1 MSLRLFLRL
10 VAASFL
16 WPWGSADGQESA
28 ATRNAL
34 AFVGVNVI
42 PLTGSGTIHSD
53 YTVVVRDGRISAM
66 GPRRNVTVPAN
77 AVRIAATG
85 KYLMP
90 GLADMHAHL
99 EHFDDST
106 YLKLFLV
113 NGITSVRSMDGRAH
127 ILEWKRRAAAGTVTS
142 PSIYTAGRVLD
153 GDPPVR
159 SDNWAIRTADEAR
172 VAVDEQASQGYDF
185 LKVYANL
192 PVEAFRAIIE
202 DAKTR
207 RIPVAGHIPQAV
219 PLEEFLAAGVV
230 SVEHVGDYANII
242 QAGDSIPQGPRDPM
256 RRRLGLEV
264 DSSKIAALA
273 WRLARSSTWVVPTIV
288 TYDRGIATPAV
299 LQSWMSEPGLAVIDR
314 GIVQYYWEPSV
325 SRAGQGLD
333 SAGWKLVERSR
344 LNRIALV
351 SAFRRA
357 GVRMLVGTD
366 TPQPF
371 AFPGA
376 YVHEELANFVAAGF
390 TPEQALTIATRDAA
404 RFMGQEQERGTL
416 AVGKRADL
424 LLLESNPLQDIS
436 ATRKIAG
443 VVAQG
448 RWLPA
453 SRLKEMREAV
463 ERVAAASQ

>member
-10 VAASFL
+10 VTASFL

-28 ATRNAL
+28 ATQNAL

-42 PLTGSGTIHSD
+42 PLTGSGTVHSD
-53 YTVVVRDGRISAM
+53 YTVVVRDGRISTM
-66 GPRRNVTVPAN
+66 GPRRSITVPAN

-85 KYLMP
+85 KYLIS

-113 NGITSVRSMDGRAH
+113 NGITAVRSMDGRPH

-153 GDPPVR
+153 GDPPIR

-219 PLEEFLAAGVV
+219 PLEEALTAGMV
-230 SVEHVGDYANII
+230 SIEHVGDYAHII
-242 QAGDSIPQGPRDPM
+242 QAGDSVPQGRDPV
-256 RRRLGLEV
+256 RRRLAMEV

-273 WRLARSSTWVVPTIV
+273 TRLARSSTWVVPTIV
-288 TYDRGIATPAV
+288 TYDRGVAKPAV
-299 LQSWMSEPGLAVIDR
+299 LRTWMSDPGLAVIDR

-325 SRAGQGLD
+325 TRAGKGLD
-333 SAGWKLVERSR
+333 SAGWRLVERSR

-371 AFPGA
+371 VYPGA
-376 YVHEELANFVAAGF
+376 SVHEELANFVAAGF

-404 RFMGQEQERGTL
+404 RFMGQEQEWGTL
-416 AVGKRADL
+416 TVGKRADL

-436 ATRKIAG
+436 ATRRIAG

-453 SRLKEMREAV
+453 SRLKEMTAAV
-463 ERVAAASQ
+463 EKIAAASQ